1 MQRDLFS
8 PAISG
13 HRQPPGAVLAERLK
27 RREHETGGGVV
38 VKVVLLEHPR
48 GRSARHFN
56 TVVHTPLFSSLLSG
70 YIASLLREQGIET
83 ELLDR
88 TDRRDDFFSV
98 AEEVA
103 GVACD
108 ILGVHLI
115 YSWDNNP
122 RVLEMIAAIG
132 ARREGPIVAYGFYP
146 TFACE
151 YLLRTCHA
159 LDGVMWGEPEMTFL
173 EFCSVAR
180 RGGDFSSV
188 KGFACRRAEECIVNG
203 GRELIKDLDALPF
216 PHRTEALLAKSGGTI
231 LGSRGCYGSCSFCHI
246 NSFYGKEPKWR
257 GRSAENIYAEV
268 KTLLPVL
275 AQKYIYFVDA
285 NFFGPGEEGQGRAEK
300 IAETLQEEAGLA
312 FGLECRVNDV
322 HEQSLGRLVRAGLRD
337 VFLGI
342 ESGSQ
347 RCLDRMNKRTTLQQN
362 AAALS
367 LLRDYGIEPQVGF
380 IMFEADSTLEDLRSN
395 LTFLKSHNLLG
406 RLTTT
411 VDLLYHPEI
420 VLMGTGTYGRWESTG
435 RVDCYPRSPYQVNY
449 GFKEPGV
456 QVCANILSPVCEHLL
471 ALMDKPHS
479 PLYWRHLY
487 RAGGNP
493 AAGGMAREL
502 NQWLVSLF
510 EDLLVR
516 MQSEPGIVA
525 VGWQHRFIDDA
536 LAYIDGMLSHSSPL
550 AEGSSSSRHG

>member
-1 MQRDLFS
+1 M
-8 PAISG
+8 
-13 HRQPPGAVLAERLK
+13 
-27 RREHETGGGVV
+27 
-38 VKVVLLEHPR
+38 
-48 GRSARHFN
+48 
-56 TVVHTPLFSSLLSG
+56 
-70 YIASLLREQGIET
+70 
-83 ELLDR
+83 
-88 TDRRDDFFSV
+88 
-98 AEEVA
+98 
-103 GVACD
+103 
-108 ILGVHLI
+108 
-115 YSWDNNP
+115 
-122 RVLEMIAAIG
+122 
-132 ARREGPIVAYGFYP
+132 
-146 TFACE
+146 
-151 YLLRTCHA
+151 
-159 LDGVMWGEPEMTFL
+159 
-173 EFCSVAR
+173 
-180 RGGDFSSV
+180 
-188 KGFACRRAEECIVNG
+188 
-203 GRELIKDLDALPF
+203 
-216 PHRTEALLAKSGGTI
+216 
-231 LGSRGCYGSCSFCHI
+231 
-246 NSFYGKEPKWR
+246 
-257 GRSAENIYAEV
+257 
-268 KTLLPVL
+268 
-275 AQKYIYFVDA
+275 
-285 NFFGPGEEGQGRAEK
+285 
-300 IAETLQEEAGLA
+300 
-312 FGLECRVNDV
+312 
-322 HEQSLGRLVRAGLRD
+322 RAGLRD

-487 RAGGNP
+487 RAGANP